1 MTIPSV
7 SPILGSQEDS
17 ERFVDTDVSL
27 NQSSSIDLCKGN
39 TSMFTDDEGE
49 ITDDNSS
56 EEDISLH
63 DLTKS
68 ILEELNAVQE
78 DMTRQSDSVVMNE
91 ISDDES
97 VGLEDDIFEMV
108 TEEDAEHET
117 DDMNLQQQS
126 HSTTEC
132 TDTFGPHCRFTRG
145 DEVYS
150 MKKEYKMVKEKKFV
164 CSLDLL
170 LQIFQ
175 SRCQTPGCT
184 AESQIQYHFIGVT
197 VVINSVCSEGHK
209 YRFGSSPQVND
220 IYANNLQAA
229 FIAISGNQFSKIE
242 RMAKFFNLEFLSSS
256 TYYRFQRLY
265 LIPEINEWWSGMRK
279 GILVEFADKEIVVGG
294 DGQCDSP
301 GFNAKNLCY
310 FFMEES
316 TNHILDVEVLD
327 KRHVGLVSTNMEK
340 EAVQRCLD
348 RLTKEV
354 KVGELATDAST
365 TVKALLETRYDNI
378 VHSLDVWHKAKS
390 IKKCLTK

>member
-56 EEDISLH
+56 EEDIS
-63 DLTKS
+63 
-68 ILEELNAVQE
+68 
-78 DMTRQSDSVVMNE
+78 VMNE

-150 MKKEYKMVKEKKFV
+150 MKKEYKM
-164 CSLDLL
+164 
-170 LQIFQ
+170 
-175 SRCQTPGCT
+175 
-184 AESQIQYHFIGVT
+184 
-197 VVINSVCSEGHK
+197 
-209 YRFGSSPQVND
+209 
-220 IYANNLQAA
+220 
-229 FIAISGNQFSKIE
+229 
-242 RMAKFFNLEFLSSS
+242 
-256 TYYRFQRLY
+256 
-265 LIPEINEWWSGMRK
+265 
-279 GILVEFADKEIVVGG
+279 
-294 DGQCDSP
+294 
-301 GFNAKNLCY
+301 
-310 FFMEES
+310 
-316 TNHILDVEVLD
+316 
-327 KRHVGLVSTNMEK
+327 
-340 EAVQRCLD
+340 
-348 RLTKEV
+348 
-354 KVGELATDAST
+354 
-365 TVKALLETRYDNI
+365 
-378 VHSLDVWHKAKS
+378 
-390 IKKCLTK
+390 

>member
-27 NQSSSIDLCKGN
+27 NQRKALVDKVRAIIKAN

-68 ILEELNAVQE
+68 ILEELNAEQE
-78 DMTRQSDSVVMNE
+78 DMTRQSDSDVMNE

-97 VGLEDDIFEMV
+97 VGLADDIFEMV

-150 MKKEYKMVKEKKFV
+150 MKKEYKMVKEKNLYALLIYCFRSFSRDV
-164 CSLDLL
+164 RHLDAQLK
-170 LQIFQ
+170 
-175 SRCQTPGCT
+175 
-184 AESQIQYHFIGVT
+184 V
-197 VVINSVCSEGHK
+197 K
-209 YRFGSSPQVND
+209 
-220 IYANNLQAA
+220 
-229 FIAISGNQFSKIE
+229 SK
-242 RMAKFFNLEFLSSS
+242 
-256 TYYRFQRLY
+256 
-265 LIPEINEWWSGMRK
+265 INEWWSGMRK
-279 GILVEFADKEIVVGG
+279 EILVEFADKEIVVGG

-310 FFMEES
+310 FIMEES
-316 TNHILDVEVLD
+316 TNHILDVEVMD

-354 KVGELATDAST
+354 NVGQLVTDAST
-365 TVKALLETRYDNI
+365 TVKALLGKLI
-378 VHSLDVWHKAKS
+378 L
-390 IKKCLTK
+390 

>member
-1 MTIPSV
+1 VVLT
-7 SPILGSQEDS
+7 LKKC
-17 ERFVDTDVSL
+17 F
-27 NQSSSIDLCKGN
+27 
-39 TSMFTDDEGE
+39 
-49 ITDDNSS
+49 ITDLIHVVINYCTTTIIFAMLNLKY
-56 EEDISLH
+56 ISLIN
-63 DLTKS
+63 S
-68 ILEELNAVQE
+68 
-78 DMTRQSDSVVMNE
+78 VMNE
-91 ISDDES
+91 VSDDES
-97 VGLEDDIFEMV
+97 VGRENDIFEMM

-117 DDMNLQQQS
+117 DGVNLQQQS

-132 TDTFGPHCRFTRG
+132 THTFGQQCRFTRG

-209 YRFGSSPQVND
+209 YRFCSSPQVND

-229 FIAISGNQFSKIE
+229 TSLMFSGNQFSKIE

-279 GILVEFADKEIVVGG
+279 EILVEFADKEIVVGG

-310 FFMEES
+310 FIMEES

-354 KVGELATDAST
+354 RVGELVTDAST
-365 TVKALLETRYDNI
+365 TVKALLGKLI
-378 VHSLDVWHKAKS
+378 L
-390 IKKCLTK
+390 